1 MTNAHRTTRT
11 IRTTRAAGR
20 ARRHPVLGAAAV
32 LVLVSALAAAGVGA
46 TANAA
51 NRAHKKAARV
61 HHAQVRH
68 HRTHKPH
75 LHQRPAP
82 AKSAAVATPK
92 AVASSVCGAMATG
105 TAHISHVIWIVM
117 ENRSYSQVIG
127 APYISSLASQCGV
140 ATNFHNV
147 SHPSLPNYIAMT
159 SGRAMG
165 QLPRTDCPT
174 FCPVSGPSIFTQT
187 RSWRVYAES
196 MPGNCVR
203 HNAGPYVVHHTA
215 APYYVSVTN
224 CATNDVPLTAL
235 NLGALPSFSLIV
247 PNVRNDMHE
256 TSSSVAAGDSWLRTH
271 LGAILASAA
280 YRSGSTVVFLTWDE
294 GGTPRHTSACAT
306 NATDPGCH
314 IALLVLS
321 PYVRPGTR
329 WTALANQYSLLQATE
344 QLLGLPYLGQA
355 SSAPSI
361 RAAFRL

>member
-1 MTNAHRTTRT
+1 
-11 IRTTRAAGR
+11 
-20 ARRHPVLGAAAV
+20 
-32 LVLVSALAAAGVGA
+32 
-46 TANAA
+46 
-51 NRAHKKAARV
+51 
-61 HHAQVRH
+61 
-68 HRTHKPH
+68 
-75 LHQRPAP
+75 
-82 AKSAAVATPK
+82 
-92 AVASSVCGAMATG
+92 MATR

-127 APYISSLASQCGV
+127 APYISTLASQCGV
-140 ATNFHNV
+140 ATNVHNV

-203 HNAGPYVVHHTA
+203 HNAGSYVVHHTA

-224 CATNDVPLTAL
+224 CVTNDVPLTAL
-235 NLGALPSFSLIV
+235 NLAALPSFSLIV

-256 TSSSVAAGDSWLRTH
+256 SSSSVSAGDSWLRTH

-294 GGTPRHTSACAT
+294 GGTPRRTNACAT

-314 IALLVLS
+314 IALLDRCHLACRGNCGFALVEPPRELNQSRWIVFIFWLLRHFGAPNLGELGRCQRRRSLKRQEKAPLEAGLS
-321 PYVRPGTR
+321 P
-329 WTALANQYSLLQATE
+329 A
-344 QLLGLPYLGQA
+344 
-355 SSAPSI
+355 
-361 RAAFRL
+361 